1 MQPTL
6 KYLSAACASALLIAC
21 ADVGQRTVPAAVAAQ
36 AAGSADDAYLV
47 GRQQHMAGRRA
58 PAAESYQA
66 ALRTEPRH
74 LNARNGLATLYAEHG
89 EYARAIA
96 LWQELTANPAE
107 AGPASAYLY
116 ANLGYAY
123 FLSADYGR
131 ARATLERACI
141 LDPLNPLAWRHLG
154 DTLGKLDQD
163 ARAQLMYQQA
173 SALEAHDF
181 KADYARA
188 RRAGVAPIDRAVA
201 AEAAPDTM
209 AQSEMRQGVDGMF
222 ELHRRAA
229 PAAAPAVAPAPVVAA
244 AAPPVASAD
253 DAEPAVAA
261 LQPAR
266 TFPVE
271 SAAQA
276 EPGPA
281 PDAAGTRLE
290 IRNGNGVP
298 GMARRLA
305 RKMADASL
313 RVVRLSNQQGYNVA
327 RTRIEYLA
335 GFRADAMRL
344 AERFANASVE
354 EVESCES
361 AEIRLVLGRDL
372 ARSQLDAR
380 RIIKSALA
388 RAARA
393 G

>member
-21 ADVGQRTVPAAVAAQ
+21 ADIGQRTMPSAVAAQ

-58 PAAESYQA
+58 LAAESYQA

-89 EYARAIA
+89 EFAKAIA
-96 LWQELTANPAE
+96 LWQGLTANAAE

-154 DTLGKLDQD
+154 DTLGKLGQN

-209 AQSEMRQGVDGMF
+209 AQSEMRQGADGMF

-229 PAAAPAVAPAPVVAA
+229 PAAAPAPVMAA
-244 AAPPVASAD
+244 AAPPVAAAD

-261 LQPAR
+261 PQPAR

-271 SAAQA
+271 SAAQV

-281 PDAAGTRLE
+281 PDAAGIRLE

-305 RKMADASL
+305 RKIGDASL
-313 RVVRLSNQQGYNVA
+313 RVVRLSNQQGFNVA

-344 AERFANASVE
+344 AERFSNATVE

-361 AEIRLVLGRDL
+361 AEVRLVLGRDL
-372 ARSQLDAR
+372 ARSQLEAR